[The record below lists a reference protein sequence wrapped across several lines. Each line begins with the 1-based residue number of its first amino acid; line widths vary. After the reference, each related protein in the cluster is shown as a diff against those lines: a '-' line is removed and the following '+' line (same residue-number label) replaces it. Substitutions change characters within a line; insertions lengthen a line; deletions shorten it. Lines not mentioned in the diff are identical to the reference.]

1 MPCKARSRAGIATC
15 LIVGA
20 LALAGCGSGAAA
32 TTQPRAAT
40 ASDSTLQTQL
50 TSYLARVRPD
60 MNTAG
65 QLEHRVLAAVS
76 QYASSPTRAALPGTL
91 HVLHSSAGRIAAI
104 VRHLAVTVPPLA
116 LAAAHGAFAG
126 GLRAEAQ
133 VIDRIA
139 HGIRTGARRRQ
150 PAELAALRDLISQR
164 SRWRA
169 AALAYAAHA
178 HLRSPGWL
186 AT

>member
-1 MPCKARSRAGIATC
+1 M
-15 LIVGA
+15 GA

-32 TTQPRAAT
+32 TTQPRPGT
-40 ASDSTLQTQL
+40 AHDTAQQTQL
-50 TSYLARVRPD
+50 TAYVARVRSD
-60 MNTAG
+60 LNTAG

-91 HVLHSSAGRIAAI
+91 HVLHSSTGRIGAI
-104 VRHLAVTVPPLA
+104 VRDLAVTAPPLA
-116 LAAAHGAFAG
+116 LVAAHGALAG

-139 HGIRTGARRRQ
+139 HGIRTGARSRQ
-150 PAELAALRDLISQR
+150 PAELAALRSLISQR

-178 HLRSPGWL
+178 HLRPPGWL
-186 AT
+186 AP